1 MSMNTNFMDMMNFQP
16 FNEKPNY
23 QNQSYYYISCLN
35 MNMGIWNN
43 NNKPNQFNKFNNMSN
58 QNYSMN
64 YNMTQNPYQ
73 LMNSNINNSNQ
84 IKYPNSN

>member
-1 MSMNTNFMDMMNFQP
+1 MDMMNFQQ

-23 QNQSYYYISCLN
+23 QNQSYYYISFLN